1 MTEDIASTA
10 ELLATMRDTSQRTH
24 QLTKAIDRV
33 IATNRLNPD
42 FDWLLS
48 RLQNLVVAS
57 HSSSS
62 GSAGVDPD
70 SPMKRTSVNI
80 TEYASKVGLFSS
92 GHLSDSYSAHAQF
105 TQPLYRKAASRFHPD
120 HSKDPEAH
128 EKFQLAKMLSDAN
141 DAEGLALLLFQ
152 DGMAAQDI
160 ESSFD
165 YRKLLMERIGAQQRH
180 QQSLESSLGYKILQL
195 EITGRL
201 TPDGAASVVR
211 YWLKRLHDAHLE
223 KDFDGWKREQGI

>member
-1 MTEDIASTA
+1 MNEDIASTA

-105 TQPLYRKAASRFHPD
+105 TKPLYRKAASRFHPD
-120 HSKDPEAH
+120 HSKDPEAQ

-152 DGMAAQDI
+152 DGIYHKKPPSIFKSYRVIVRLSVTVNGTNRCSATTPTVAGIIAWLQDTATRNYRSVNSGRCCFSCTLLAQ
-160 ESSFD
+160 
-165 YRKLLMERIGAQQRH
+165 AP
-180 QQSLESSLGYKILQL
+180 
-195 EITGRL
+195 T
-201 TPDGAASVVR
+201 
-211 YWLKRLHDAHLE
+211 
-223 KDFDGWKREQGI
+223 